1 LHQKL
6 DQLVREAYHFKS
18 EDNILE
24 KLLELNQ
31 ECAEKENRGE
41 LVIGAVGDF

>member
-1 LHQKL
+1 M
-6 DQLVREAYHFKS
+6 EAYYFKS